1 MSDNPDS
8 VAEETLSGDQQRSV
22 SGDVKT
28 VMDAIAAFRPT
39 MPRMTLDEIR
49 AARDEGRLQTLRD
62 ILIASIARCGE
73 HSSTDVDTYLDAE
86 MTTLSAEG
94 Y

>member
-8 VAEETLSGDQQRSV
+8 VAEGTLSGDQQRSV
-22 SGDVKT
+22 SDDVKT
-28 VMDAIAAFRPT
+28 VMDVIAAFRPT

-49 AARDEGRLQTLRD
+49 AARDEGRSQTLRQT
-62 ILIASIARCGE
+62 LTLSIARGGE
-73 HSSTDVDTYLDAE
+73 HSSADVDVYLNSKMSKLA
-86 MTTLSAEG
+86 AEG

>member
-1 MSDNPDS
+1 VSDNPDS
-8 VAEETLSGDQQRSV
+8 VAEGTLSGDQQRSV

-62 ILIASIARCGE
+62 ILAASIARGGE

-86 MTTLSAEG
+86 MSKLAAEG

>member
-1 MSDNPDS
+1 VSQRRDS
-8 VAEETLSGDQQRSV
+8 VAKGTPSGDQQRSV

-49 AARDEGRLQTLRD
+49 AARDEGRL
-62 ILIASIARCGE
+62 
-73 HSSTDVDTYLDAE
+73 
-86 MTTLSAEG
+86 
-94 Y
+94 